1 MDQKNEKE
9 KHTSSLEV
17 IMRNNTYTLRSHL
30 EILEYCVTDR
40 NSVIILYRKGSDDV
54 SQDRQFDPYRIIYW
68 KNKWYL
74 VAYCH
79 LRDDV

>member
-1 MDQKNEKE
+1 MFFYFATE
-9 KHTSSLEV
+9 
-17 IMRNNTYTLRSHL
+17 
-30 EILEYCVTDR
+30 
-40 NSVIILYRKGSDDV
+40 
-54 SQDRQFDPYRIIYW
+54 PRIIYW

>member
-1 MDQKNEKE
+1 MFKIYFIIKKNDFTNLFNLS
-9 KHTSSLEV
+9 TSSLEV

-40 NSVIILYRKGSDDV
+40 NSVIILYRKGGDDV

-68 KNKWYL
+68 KTNGI
-74 VAYCH
+74 
-79 LRDDV
+79 

>member
-1 MDQKNEKE
+1 M
-9 KHTSSLEV
+9 
-17 IMRNNTYTLRSHL
+17 TYHKT
-30 EILEYCVTDR
+30 
-40 NSVIILYRKGSDDV
+40 
-54 SQDRQFDPYRIIYW
+54 YRIIYW

>member
-1 MDQKNEKE
+1 M
-9 KHTSSLEV
+9 
-17 IMRNNTYTLRSHL
+17 

-40 NSVIILYRKGSDDV
+40 NSVIILYRKGGDDV
-54 SQDRQFDPYRIIYW
+54 SQDRQFDSYRIIYW

-79 LRDDV
+79 LGTMFERLEWIE